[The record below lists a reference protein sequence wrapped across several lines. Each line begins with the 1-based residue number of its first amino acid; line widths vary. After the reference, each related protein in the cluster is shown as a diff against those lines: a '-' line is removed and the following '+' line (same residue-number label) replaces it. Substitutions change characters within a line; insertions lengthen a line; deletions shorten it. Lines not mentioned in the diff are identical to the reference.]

1 MRLARLAR
9 DKCSS
14 LFDEEKKVFV
24 PLTTGSPFGD
34 PSHLFLILGGDGPLT
49 MEVFDG
55 NSW

>member
-1 MRLARLAR
+1 MFYLIGRR
-9 DKCSS
+9 
-14 LFDEEKKVFV
+14 KKVFV

-55 NSW
+55 SSW